1 MSDVFKKIGGRIKEQ
16 REKAGMTQEE
26 LSEAIGLSQNFL
38 SQLENGRRKPSISTV
53 DSIASALNL
62 PIDSFFLFSPG
73 KKTPKKNPMKN
84 YEALIR
90 TLNRK
95 EQSFLSDV
103 LMETASKLRKL
114 RKK

>member
-1 MSDVFKKIGGRIKEQ
+1 MSDLYKKLGGRIKEQ

-26 LSEAIGLSQNFL
+26 LSEAVGLSQNFL
-38 SQLENGRRKPSISTV
+38 SQLENGRRKPSIDTV
-53 DSIASALNL
+53 DSIASVLKQPL
-62 PIDSFFLFSPG
+62 HSFFLFSSG
-73 KKTPKKNPMKN
+73 KKTPKKSPLKN
-84 YEALIR
+84 YDALIR
-90 TLNRK
+90 TLNSK